1 MRAFCAIVNQNFF
14 TLFHIVFYIIM
25 KEKLN
30 MIQRYRELYASTIE
44 SALPFFSQLY
54 HYDHMK

>member
-1 MRAFCAIVNQNFF
+1 
-14 TLFHIVFYIIM
+14 M

-30 MIQRYRELYASTIE
+30 MIQRYREPYASAIE
-44 SALPFFSQLY
+44 PALPFLLQLY